1 MTKELKKTLSTVK
14 DLLLF
19 DSSWKK
25 RKTHKEVKKLPK
37 KAVERILIYR
47 ELIQSSIFDLISRIY
62 PYTLELIKKDK
73 EKLLPVYL
81 EQFPPKSPI
90 LNKVAESFPLFIAN
104 QKQLIKKYPF
114 IYELAT
120 YEWLELEVADR
131 EEQDEGEGDK
141 GQGILNPIHEICR
154 FKYDIP
160 LIVELIKNN
169 KPLNKISQKQTSILI
184 YRNPK
189 TLEVKFFQLS
199 PASLGYIELLSQ
211 GFNDDFITMILSEV
225 FKIDENRFDE
235 FRKEIGKFVK
245 ELKRNKIII

>member
-1 MTKELKKTLSTVK
+1 MPKDLKKTLRTVK
-14 DLLLF
+14 NLLLF
-19 DSSWKK
+19 DSAWNK
-25 RKTHKEVKKLPK
+25 RGKHKEVKKLPK
-37 KAVERILIYR
+37 KAVERISIYR

-73 EKLLPVYL
+73 EKLLPLYL

-90 LNKVAESFPLFIAN
+90 LNKVAEDFPLFIVS

-131 EEQDEGEGDK
+131 ENLENE
-141 GQGILNPIHEICR
+141 IVPNTLNPIHEICR

-160 LIVELIKNN
+160 AIVELIKSN
-169 KPLNKISQKQTSILI
+169 KSINKISPKQTSILI
-184 YRNPK
+184 YRNPD

-199 PASLGYIELLSQ
+199 PASLGYIELLTQ

-225 FKIDENRFDE
+225 FKVNENRFDE

-245 ELKRNKIII
+245 ELKKKKIIL

>member
-25 RKTHKEVKKLPK
+25 RKSHKEVKKLPK

-73 EKLLPVYL
+73 EKLLPLYL

-90 LNKVAESFPLFIAN
+90 LNKVAENFPLFIAN
-104 QKQLIKKYPF
+104 QKQVIKKYPF

-131 EEQDEGEGDK
+131 EDSEDK
-141 GQGILNPIHEICR
+141 PISNTLNPIHEICR
-154 FKYDIP
+154 FKYNIP
-160 LIVELIKNN
+160 EIIELIKNN
-169 KPLNKISQKQTSILI
+169 KPVNKISPKQTSILI

-199 PASLGYIELLSQ
+199 PASLGYIELLTQ

-225 FKIDENRFDE
+225 FKVDENRFDE

-245 ELKRNKIII
+245 ELKRNKIIL